1 MKVELHRLYL
11 VNATHGVLLV
21 DGQKVCYTLELPWIG
36 NQRSISCIPEGDY
49 QIVKRESPR
58 FKAHFELLDVPFRSF
73 ILIHPANNAK
83 RDLKGC
89 IAPVTQFIAEG
100 WGSQSKLAMDHVKQ
114 LLYPQLLQSTVTLRI
129 VRASDPEISTN
140 LQNQIP

>member
-1 MKVELHRLYL
+1 MIVELHRLYL
-11 VNATHGVLLV
+11 VHATHGVLFV

-49 QIVKRESPR
+49 QVVKRESPR
-58 FKAHFELLDVPFRSF
+58 FKAHFELLDVPSRSH

-89 IAPVTQFIAEG
+89 IAPVTQFVSEG
-100 WGSQSKLAMDHVKQ
+100 WGNQSKLAMDKVKLLLYRQ
-114 LLYPQLLQSTVTLRI
+114 LLESPVTLRI
-129 VRASDPEISTN
+129 MRARDPEISIH
-140 LQNQIP
+140 LQNQLV